1 MMMSGGAFSGRSSSG
16 QVDGDTFG
24 RVYDR
29 RVIFRLLPYVRP
41 YRKFAILASIAM
53 LVYVGS
59 QLAIP
64 FLLKHGI
71 DEYIEKDNFR
81 GLLALGGIFIVI
93 ALGGMAANYFQ
104 QLFMARVGLGMLYD
118 LRRAMFGHLQK
129 LSLSYYDKTEVGR
142 IMSRV
147 QGDVWQL
154 QELMTVIIMTAADLL
169 SLGGI
174 VVMLLILNLKLGL
187 ITMAVLPILA
197 LTMVIWQPFAV
208 KAFLRIRTAISIV
221 NGALNENI
229 TGVRVV
235 QSMNRQPRNLE
246 LFDEKNTEHLRANL
260 WAGKLSSSLLPAV
273 DILTALAIVLAI
285 FFGSSMVSGNEI
297 AIGVLIAFIMYI
309 QRFFDPIR
317 NLTMQYTQLQR
328 SMASGA
334 RIFELL
340 DVEPDL
346 VDNPDANSL
355 PQLKGDVVLKDL
367 SFSYSA
373 SVDIVRLDREP
384 GSVNGTNG
392 SADSV
397 PDVLKNLSLH
407 INPGET
413 VAVVG
418 PTGAGKT
425 TLVSL
430 ISRFYDVPREKG
442 AILVD
447 GYDIRDV
454 TRSSLA
460 GQMSMV
466 LQEPF
471 LFSGTVRDNI
481 KYNHPGASDEHMIEA
496 AKAVGVH
503 DIIMQLD
510 GGYGTY
516 LAERGLNLSLGQRQ
530 LLSFARAIVAD
541 PRILI
546 LDEATANIDSY
557 TEMLIQQ
564 ALQKLLQDRTAIVI
578 AHRLST
584 IRGADKI
591 VVLNQG
597 EIVEVGTHASLMEQD
612 GLYAHLYSMNYAA
625 MEEAAEA

>member
-1 MMMSGGAFSGRSSSG
+1 
-16 QVDGDTFG
+16 
-24 RVYDR
+24 
-29 RVIFRLLPYVRP
+29 
-41 YRKFAILASIAM
+41 
-53 LVYVGS
+53 
-59 QLAIP
+59 
-64 FLLKHGI
+64 
-71 DEYIEKDNFR
+71 
-81 GLLALGGIFIVI
+81 
-93 ALGGMAANYFQ
+93 MAAV
-104 QLFMARVGLGMLYD
+104 R
-118 LRRAMFGHLQK
+118 
-129 LSLSYYDKTEVGR
+129 SE
-142 IMSRV
+142 
-147 QGDVWQL
+147 
-154 QELMTVIIMTAADLL
+154 
-169 SLGGI
+169 
-174 VVMLLILNLKLGL
+174 
-187 ITMAVLPILA
+187 
-197 LTMVIWQPFAV
+197 
-208 KAFLRIRTAISIV
+208 AFLRIRTAISIV

-235 QSMNRQPRNLE
+235 QALNRQPRNLE
-246 LFDEKNTEHLRANL
+246 QFDEKNTEHLKANL

-273 DILTALAIVLAI
+273 DILTALAIVLAV
-285 FFGSSMVSGNEI
+285 FFGASMVQGNEI
-297 AIGVLIAFIMYI
+297 AIGVLIAFVMYI

-346 VDNPDANSL
+346 VDNPNAGSL

-367 SFSYSA
+367 SFSYAASA
-373 SVDIVRLDREP
+373 AIVGLDRETN
-384 GSVNGTNG
+384 GVNGTVNG
-392 SADSV
+392 VVEV
-397 PDVLKNLSLH
+397 PDVLKHLSLH
-407 INPGET
+407 ISPGET

-503 DIIMQLD
+503 DIVMQMDD
-510 GGYGTY
+510 GYDTY
-516 LAERGLNLSLGQRQ
+516 LAERGVNLSLGQRQ

-564 ALQKLLQDRTAIVI
+564 ALQRLLRDRTAIVI

-597 EIVEVGTHASLMEQD
+597 EIVEVGTHDSLMEMD
-612 GLYAHLYSMNYAA
+612 GLYAHLYSMNYSA
-625 MEEAAEA
+625 MEETAESDAN